1 LDLILVTALMG
12 LLALLYATVGQ
23 AGGTAYIAAMALFGF
38 PHDVMRPT
46 SLLLNVIAA
55 GYATWR
61 LNRARAIDWRLLR
74 PIAVASLP
82 MAFVGGLL
90 VLQPQ
95 SFRIVVGGVLMAAA
109 ALTVRRVNRAL
120 PWARPLQPPLAA
132 AIGAGIGLASG
143 LTGIGGGVFLAPL
156 LLIGGWATPKQMVGV
171 SAPFIL
177 ANSAVAFFATRLVG
191 QTVADGIGFFA
202 TGSLAGAAVGTAISL
217 RWVSPRMIR
226 FILAAILLASGLR
239 MLVG

>member
-1 LDLILVTALMG
+1 LNLILVTALMG

-61 LNRARAIDWRLLR
+61 LNRARAIDWRMLR
-74 PIAVASLP
+74 PIAAASLP

-95 SFRIVVGGVLMAAA
+95 SYRIVIGVVLIAAA
-109 ALTVRRVNRAL
+109 ALTIRRTNRSL
-120 PWARPLQPPLAA
+120 PWAHPLPIAA
-132 AIGAGIGLASG
+132 AIGAGVGLASG
-143 LTGIGGGVFLAPL
+143 LTGVGGGVFLAPL
-156 LLIGGWATPKQMVGV
+156 LLIGGWATPKQTAGV

-177 ANSAVAFFATRLVG
+177 ANSAIAFLATRLAG
-191 QTVADGIGFFA
+191 QTVADGILIFA
-202 TGSLAGAAVGTAISL
+202 AGSLAGAVLGTAIGL

-226 FILAAILLASGLR
+226 IILAAILLASGLR
-239 MLVG
+239 MLMLAA

>member
-1 LDLILVTALMG
+1 LNLFLVTALMG

-23 AGGTAYIAAMALFGF
+23 AGGTAYIAVMALFGF

-95 SFRIVVGGVLMAAA
+95 SFRIAVGGVLIAAA
-109 ALTVRRVNRAL
+109 ALTVQRVNRGL
-120 PWARPLQPPLAA
+120 P
-132 AIGAGIGLASG
+132 
-143 LTGIGGGVFLAPL
+143 
-156 LLIGGWATPKQMVGV
+156 
-171 SAPFIL
+171 
-177 ANSAVAFFATRLVG
+177 
-191 QTVADGIGFFA
+191 
-202 TGSLAGAAVGTAISL
+202 
-217 RWVSPRMIR
+217 
-226 FILAAILLASGLR
+226 
-239 MLVG
+239 

>member
-1 LDLILVTALMG
+1 LNLILVTALMG

-61 LNRARAIDWRLLR
+61 LNRARAIDWRMLR
-74 PIAVASLP
+74 PIAAASLP

-95 SFRIVVGGVLMAAA
+95 SYRIVIGVVLIAAA
-109 ALTVRRVNRAL
+109 ALTIRRTNRSL
-120 PWARPLQPPLAA
+120 PWAHPLPIPLAA
-132 AIGAGIGLASG
+132 AIGAGVG
-143 LTGIGGGVFLAPL
+143 LTGVGGGVFLAPL
-156 LLIGGWATPKQMVGV
+156 LLIGGWATPKQTAGV

-177 ANSAVAFFATRLVG
+177 ANSAIAFLATRLAG
-191 QTVADGIGFFA
+191 QTVADGILIFA
-202 TGSLAGAAVGTAISL
+202 AGSLAGAVLGTAIGL

-226 FILAAILLASGLR
+226 IILAAILLASGLR
-239 MLVG
+239 MLMLAA